1 VQRIQYTLVPLVFGA
16 LQLARIVR
24 KLETQEEPPELQFS
38 CRKIFQFMHEIVTA
52 MAGSYPDLSL
62 KLFLQ
67 CAQGADQCEF
77 KAISYE
83 FVSQAFILYED
94 ELTDSKAQLRA
105 LISMVGTLLTCRNF
119 DEGDYDAL
127 ITKTT
132 QYAAK
137 LLKKPDQCRMVTL
150 CSHLF
155 WVGKPE
161 EEGKNYFDEKRV
173 LECLQRSL
181 KIADVCMTSSMH
193 VHLFVEILN
202 QYLYYFEN
210 DCPLGDKG
218 AQYLSGLIA
227 LINEHI
233 DNMDHNEAR
242 AEVEAHY
249 RNTLR
254 HIRRK
259 QQAPETEI
267 SEKFGP
273 IGNMP

>member
-1 VQRIQYTLVPLVFGA
+1 MLID
-16 LQLARIVR
+16 LA
-24 KLETQEEPPELQFS
+24 QEEPPELQFS

-161 EEGKNYFDEKRV
+161 EVR
-173 LECLQRSL
+173 
-181 KIADVCMTSSMH
+181 IAH
-193 VHLFVEILN
+193 F
-202 QYLYYFEN
+202 
-210 DCPLGDKG
+210 
-218 AQYLSGLIA
+218 
-227 LINEHI
+227 
-233 DNMDHNEAR
+233 AR
-242 AEVEAHY
+242 AAPPAHLLVCLCGY
-249 RNTLR
+249 
-254 HIRRK
+254 
-259 QQAPETEI
+259 
-267 SEKFGP
+267 
-273 IGNMP
+273 